1 MFSKSPAISL
11 NNYTKCNIQLALQ
24 NNSKY
29 SNRKCCCFTKLN
41 WTKSY
46 VLTLAN
52 TRISC
57 HTQQRRHT
65 QAPFLQFYFITRSLF
80 SFSCCCC
87 ASVLTFYFVLWHREF
102 YCAVYV
108 NCYYT
113 FMLAEIGYK
122 CQKELPDCTK
132 GQVPKQKQRNE
143 SGRHK

>member
-1 MFSKSPAISL
+1 MQHTTRA
-11 NNYTKCNIQLALQ
+11 TKQFKILESQMLLLY
-24 NNSKY
+24 KI
-29 SNRKCCCFTKLN
+29 KLDLKLCFN
-41 WTKSY
+41 
-46 VLTLAN
+46 LAN
-52 TRISC
+52 THNSC

-87 ASVLTFYFVLWHREF
+87 ASVLTFYFVLRHREF

-143 SGRHK
+143 SGRRKIV